1 MTDHYTGPWRNTEP
15 CFKAAMYIQM
25 CKPDELRDW
34 DPKLYRIIMTWGSC
48 FDNDW
53 EYWINPKMTR
63 IRRTPIG
70 RGKRTWTEKPKRY
83 EPNHKLE
90 LFCATVGGIEK
101 KASLNPLEMKSKSI
115 NTTVP

>member
-1 MTDHYTGPWRNTEP
+1 MTDRYTGPWRNTEP

-34 DPKLYRIIMTWGSC
+34 DPKLFRIIMTWGSC
-48 FDNDW
+48 FDDDW

-83 EPNHKLE
+83 EPNQKLE
-90 LFCATVGGIEK
+90 KFS
-101 KASLNPLEMKSKSI
+101 SLMGVTKEEPIFL
-115 NTTVP
+115 

>member
-1 MTDHYTGPWRNTEP
+1 
-15 CFKAAMYIQM
+15 MYIQM
-25 CKPDELRDW
+25 CKPDELKEW
-34 DPKLYRIIMTWGSC
+34 DRKLYDIIMTQGSA

-83 EPNHKLE
+83 EPNQKLE
-90 LFCATVGGIEK
+90 GWIQELTIHSK
-101 KASLNPLEMKSKSI
+101 KATGRATAIPQLSGKKRAGTPTLNGEE
-115 NTTVP
+115 NA